1 MTNTSPKDRQKYLE
15 HILKS
20 LPHKP
25 GVYKMKNDGGEVIY
39 VGKAK
44 DLKHRVSSYF
54 QNKNDKGI
62 RTIKMVEKIADIEYI
77 EVGTELEALF
87 LETNIIKELRPK
99 YNILMKDDKNY
110 IYIKITVQEPYPRIY
125 LVRKV
130 QKDKAKYLGPKTAAH
145 KVIKTLKVLKRVF
158 PFKNCSMA
166 IDYGVYGENKKS
178 MLMTEANLHYHTRH
192 CLGPC
197 ITSVSPEHYRKVI
210 QTVIEFLE
218 GKHGEIIENIKKEML
233 QAAAEKKFEIA
244 AAIRDKLKAVEDIIE
259 PQRISDPHQKDLDI
273 INYVEQE
280 EKIYFNLFQLR
291 GGKVIDQENFTFKA
305 TQTGEGGA
313 NSTLTGNEDPD
324 ALSAFL
330 EQYYEKAT
338 DLPKEVLIPHEFE
351 EQEILEEWL
360 THLKGQKVTI
370 LIPERGKKNH
380 LLDLSLE
387 NARSFARQSQIKWQG
402 AEKGTREQALE
413 ELKDLLNLPKLPQ
426 RMECYDISHFGGTET
441 VSSMTV
447 FEKGFPKK
455 EDYRKFKLHQEKSGS
470 PNDFAS
476 MEETLTRR
484 LKYLKPSLASHDVKL
499 KKATKKELKVI
510 YKKIGLDSP
519 LPLTSPT
526 EQKPGENLVE
536 KTPDPV
542 RHFFTIEKN
551 QKNNGFIHVLVTPG
565 KRHLIESFELEKD
578 VDLSF
583 LVKKVIEK
591 TRASRIYYRCPDSQI
606 QRFEETGF
614 QHIQK
619 VPDEFAPVDK
629 ETYLVFDKTKYI
641 DDKSFKKI
649 PDLIV
654 IDGGKGQLSS
664 ALKAMAKYDLK
675 IPMIS
680 LAKKEEEIYLPD
692 NPNPIQLEKSDPI
705 SLLIQHIRNEAH
717 RFAVSYHQNLR
728 LKATTSSV
736 LDTVAGIGPELK
748 IKLLQAFGSPK
759 NVKNATMHELSQVI
773 GHKLALKIKVQLG

>member
-1 MTNTSPKDRQKYLE
+1 MPKKAYTRDRTFQSQSNPTKQNMPTEVKDRQQYLD
-15 HILKS
+15 HILKNI
-20 LPHKP
+20 PNKP
-25 GVYKMKNDGGEVIY
+25 GVYKMKSSDGQVIY

-44 DLKHRVSSYF
+44 NLKHRVSSYF
-54 QNKNDKGI
+54 QSKTDKET
-62 RTIKMVEKIADIEYI
+62 RTLKMIEQIADIEYI

-87 LETNIIKELRPK
+87 LETNLIKELRPK
-99 YNILMKDDKNY
+99 YNVLMKDDKNY

-130 QKDKAKYLGPKTAAH
+130 QKDKARYIGPKTAAH

-178 MLMTEANLHYHTRH
+178 MLMTEANLRYHTKH

-197 ITSVSPEHYRKVI
+197 MTSVSPEEYQKII
-210 QTVIEFLE
+210 QKVIEFLE
-218 GKHGEIIENIKKEML
+218 GKHEDIIDQIKEEML

-244 AAIRDKLKAVEDIIE
+244 GAIRDKLKAVEDIIE
-259 PQRISDPHQKDLDI
+259 PQRISDPRQKDLDI

-280 EKIYFNLFQLR
+280 DKLYFNLFQLR
-291 GGKVIDQENFTFKA
+291 RGKLIDQENFIFKA
-305 TQTGEGGA
+305 PQNGETN
-313 NSTLTGNEDPD
+313 NSD
-324 ALSAFL
+324 ALNAFI

-338 DLPKEVLIPHEFE
+338 DLPKEVLIPHEIE
-351 EQEILEEWL
+351 DKDTLEEWL
-360 THLKGQKVTI
+360 SQMKGQKVGI
-370 LIPERGKKNH
+370 IIPERGKKNH

-387 NARSFARQSQIKWQG
+387 NAQSFARQSQIKWQG
-402 AEKGTREQALE
+402 AEKGSREQALE
-413 ELKDLLNLPKLPQ
+413 DLKDLLNLPKMPYRL
-426 RMECYDISHFGGTET
+426 ECYDISHFGGTET

-455 EDYRKFKLHQEKSGS
+455 EDYRKFKLHQEESGA

-484 LKYLKPSLASHDVKL
+484 LKYLKPSKAAADFKL
-499 KKATKKELKVI
+499 KKATKKELKI
-510 YKKIGLDSP
+510 ISEKTGLI
-519 LPLTSPT
+519 L
-526 EQKPGENLVE
+526 NE
-536 KTPDPV
+536 KTPEPALN
-542 RHFFTIEKN
+542 FFIVEKEN
-551 QKNNGFIHVLVTPG
+551 KNIGFIQVKITPA
-565 KRHLIESFELEKD
+565 KRHLIENLQLDERI
-578 VDLSF
+578 DLSI
-583 LVKKVIEK
+583 LVKKIIEK
-591 TRASRIYYRCPDSQI
+591 TKASRVYYNSPDDQVPV
-606 QRFEETGF
+606 FEEAGF

-619 VPDEFAPVDK
+619 LPDEFPQINNM
-629 ETYLVFDKTKYI
+629 TYLCFDKTKYI

-664 ALKAMAKYDLK
+664 AMKAMVKYELK

-680 LAKKEEEIYLPD
+680 LAKREEEIYLPG
-692 NPNPIQLEKSDPI
+692 NPNPIKLEQSDPI

-728 LKATTSSV
+728 LKATTSSI
-736 LDTVAGIGPELK
+736 LDTIEGIGPELK
-748 IKLLQAFGSPK
+748 IKLLQAFGSPEGLK
-759 NVKNATMHELSQVI
+759 QATMYEISQVV
-773 GHKLALKIKVQLG
+773 GHKLAMKIKTKLG

>member
-1 MTNTSPKDRQKYLE
+1 MTTANDTTEKKLRQYLE
-15 HILKS
+15 HILKN

-25 GVYKMKNDGGEVIY
+25 GVYKMKNAEGQIIY

-54 QNKNDKGI
+54 QNKNDSGV
-62 RTIKMVEKIADIEYI
+62 RTRKMVEQVADIEYI

-87 LETNIIKELRPK
+87 LETNLIKELRPK

-130 QKDKAKYLGPKTAAH
+130 QKDKARYLGPKTAAH

-158 PFKNCSMA
+158 PFRNCSMA

-178 MLMTEANLHYHTRH
+178 MLMTESNLRYHTKH

-197 ITSVSPEHYRKVI
+197 ITSVSPEEYQKVI
-210 QTVIEFLE
+210 RTVIEFLE
-218 GKHGEIIENIKKEML
+218 GKHEDIIEKIKEEML
-233 QAAAEKKFEIA
+233 QAASDKKFEIA

-280 EKIYFNLFQLR
+280 DKVYYNLFQLR
-291 GGKVIDQENFTFKA
+291 HGKLVGHENFTFKTA
-305 TQTGEGGA
+305 SENQD
-313 NSTLTGNEDPD
+313 EDRD

-338 DLPKEVLIPHEFE
+338 DFPIEVLIPHEIDDKE
-351 EQEILEEWL
+351 TLEEWL
-360 THLKGQKVTI
+360 THLNGRKVSI
-370 LIPERGKKNH
+370 IIPERGKKNH

-402 AEKGTREQALE
+402 AEKGSRDQAL
-413 ELKDLLNLPKLPQ
+413 LDLMDLLNLPKLPY
-426 RMECYDISHFGGTET
+426 RLECYDISHFGGTET

-455 EDYRKFKLHQEKSGS
+455 EDYRKFKLHQEESGA

-484 LKYLKPSLASHDVKL
+484 LKYLKPSKAASEFKV
-499 KKATKKELKVI
+499 KKATKKELAGI
-510 YKKIGLDSP
+510 YKKCGLGSP
-519 LPLTSPT
+519 VPLKPPT
-526 EQKPGENLVE
+526 EQKAGENLVE
-536 KTPDPV
+536 KTPEPV
-542 RHFFTIEKN
+542 KHFFTIEKEK
-551 QKNNGFIHVLVTPG
+551 KNIGFIHVTVTPG
-565 KRHLIESFELEKD
+565 KRHLMESVELD
-578 VDLSF
+578 NRVDLSV

-591 TRASRIYYRCPDSQI
+591 TRASRIYYRCPNERITQ
-606 QRFEETGF
+606 FEEAGF

-619 VPDEFAPVDK
+619 LPDELAPV
-629 ETYLVFDKTKYI
+629 ENTTYLVFDKTKYAE
-641 DDKSFKKI
+641 DKSFKKV
-649 PDLIV
+649 PDLII

-664 ALKAMAKYDLK
+664 ALKALTKYELK
-675 IPMIS
+675 LPMIS
-680 LAKKEEEIYLPD
+680 LAKKEEEIYLPN
-692 NPNPIQLEKSDPI
+692 NPNPVRLEKSDPI

-717 RFAVSYHQNLR
+717 RFAVTYHQNLS
-728 LKATTSSV
+728 LKATTNSI
-736 LDTVAGIGPELK
+736 LDTIPGIGPELK
-748 IKLLQAFGSPK
+748 IKLLRAFGSPEG
-759 NVKNATMHELSQVI
+759 VKNATMHEISQVV
-773 GHKLALKIKVQLG
+773 GHKTAMKIKAKLGE